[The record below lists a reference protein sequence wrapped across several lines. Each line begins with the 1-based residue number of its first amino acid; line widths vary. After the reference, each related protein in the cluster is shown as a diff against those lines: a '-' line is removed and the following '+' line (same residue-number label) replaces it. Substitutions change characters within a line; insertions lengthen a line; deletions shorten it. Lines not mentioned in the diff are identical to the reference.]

1 MVGPCGG
8 GGELAAVCDVNL
20 WSDGA
25 HWICDDLARPLLL
38 PDRPRF
44 PHRSLLL
51 SAPRSDVSS
60 NALSGT
66 VPTQIGRLTGLTLV
80 YVPVPRAD

>member
-20 WSDGA
+20 RSAGT
-25 HWICDDLARPLLL
+25 HWTYDLARPLLL
-38 PDRPRF
+38 PGRPRF

-51 SAPRSDVSS
+51 SASRSDLQI

-66 VPTQIGRLTGLTLV
+66 VPTEIGLLTRLNDL
-80 YVPVPRAD
+80 